1 MERIHR
7 KICYI
12 FIVTV
17 LLCNILQSQT
27 WTNYHSMI
35 ASSGFDTDATA
46 QKIKVFNQDTLIG
59 ITKKAGVDH
68 YGFTMFQNGN
78 NIEYVTLLDTP
89 DIIISDVTFLED
101 TAYFCGKRLIS
112 QNTYIGVIGR
122 FSVRDFINNGNFN
135 YELLNINQLENLT
148 GLVAYYKPSSTMVFL
163 KAIGN
168 TSFSSQN
175 PGIIIHLDFYN
186 NSPTANYRC
195 HTCSANINGKE
206 IMHDIC
212 LTDNYIVTVS
222 HIYPRNRYVVRT
234 FDRQNPLNEVMS
246 TEYNFTNNV
255 AFNVASDPMMFPLN
269 ITHLIN
275 DRLAISLSAT
285 DGQNFFTMVNY
296 TAALLSNIAYTHL
309 IYHNDKSNRPLE
321 MEFSQLTGKLLIL
334 NEKNFSSQWTHHIMH
349 YLNPFNTI
357 SYNTYEEKLNI
368 NNQLNHFCVLPNGL
382 YAVVGTYTFS
392 QTSNLHLYA
401 IKDISASGLMCF
413 PDTPETIGIG
423 VSLSGNQ
430 TIPCSLNGS
439 FPINWFPNT
448 AFYNG
453 FIITTECT
461 D

>member
-1 MERIHR
+1 MEKIYR
-7 KICYI
+7 KLCYV
-12 FIVTV
+12 FIVTM
-17 LLCNILQSQT
+17 LLSNILHSQT

-68 YGFTMFQNGN
+68 YGFSMFQNGN

-89 DIIISDVTFLED
+89 DIIISDVTFLDD
-101 TAYFCGKRLIS
+101 TAYFCGKRLTS

-135 YELLNINQLENLT
+135 YELLDINQVENLT
-148 GLVAYYKPSSTMVFL
+148 GLVAYYKPSSTIVYI

-175 PGIIIHLDFYN
+175 PGRIIQLDFYN

-195 HTCSANINGKE
+195 HTCSTNINGKE

-212 LTDNYIVTVS
+212 LTDNYISVIS
-222 HIYPRNRYVVRT
+222 HIYPRNRYIVRT
-234 FDRQNPLNEVMS
+234 FDKNNPYSELTS
-246 TEYNFTNNV
+246 TEYAFPNNIS
-255 AFNVASDPMMFPLN
+255 FNVASDPMMFPLH
-269 ITHLIN
+269 ITSYSN
-275 DRLAISLSAT
+275 NRLAICLSAT

-296 TAALLSNIAYTHL
+296 TAAILSNISHTHL

-321 MEFSQLTGKLLIL
+321 MEFSQSTGKLLIL
-334 NEKNFSSQWTHHIMH
+334 NENDFFSQGATQKLC
-349 YLNPFNTI
+349 YLTPNTNSSYTAIVDTFNI
-357 SYNTYEEKLNI
+357 L
-368 NNQLNHFCVLPNGL
+368 NQLNHFCVLPNDR
-382 YAVVGTYTFS
+382 YAAVGVYPFS

-401 IKDISASGLMCF
+401 IKDINSNGLMCIQ
-413 PDTPETIGIG
+413 DAQTTIGIG
-423 VSLSGNQ
+423 INLTGVSINPILVAWFS
-430 TIPCSLNGS
+430 
-439 FPINWFPNT
+439 PINWFFDTTNYYGILINT
-448 AFYNG
+448 D
-453 FIITTECT
+453 CL

>member
-12 FIVTV
+12 FIVTM
-17 LLCNILQSQT
+17 LLSNILHSQT

-35 ASSGFDTDATA
+35 ASSGFGTDATA

-59 ITKKAGVDH
+59 ITKKAGIDH
-68 YGFTMFQNGN
+68 YGFSMFQNGN
-78 NIEYVTLLDTP
+78 NTEYVTLLDTP
-89 DIIISDVTFLED
+89 NIIISDVTFLDD

-135 YELLNINQLENLT
+135 YELLNINQVENLT

-175 PGIIIHLDFYN
+175 PGRIIQLDFYN

-195 HTCSANINGKE
+195 YTCSANINGKE

-212 LTDNYIVTVS
+212 LTNNYISVIS
-222 HIYPRNRYVVRT
+222 HIYPKNRYIVRT
-234 FDRQNPLNEVMS
+234 FDKNNPYSELTS
-246 TEYNFTNNV
+246 TEYAFPNNIS
-255 AFNVASDPMMFPLN
+255 FNVAGDPMMFPLH
-269 ITHLIN
+269 ITSYSN
-275 DRLAISLSAT
+275 NRLAICLSAT

-296 TAALLSNIAYTHL
+296 TAALSSNISRTHL

-321 MEFSQLTGKLLIL
+321 MEFSQSTGKLLIL

-368 NNQLNHFCVLPNGL
+368 NNQLNHFCVLPNDR
-382 YAVVGTYTFS
+382 YAVVGTYPFS

-401 IKDISASGLMCF
+401 IKYINANSLMCI
-413 PDTPETIGIG
+413 PDGQITIGIG

-430 TIPCSLNGS
+430 TIPCSLNGL
-439 FPINWFPNT
+439 FAPNWLPNT
-448 AFYNG
+448 ASYAG
-453 FIITTECT
+453 FIITTGCT